1 MKRLIAGIATLL
13 IAGNAV
19 ALAEEPA
26 IAGAELHMP
35 YEAAETIDTVKD
47 TVNQQMQAKIA
58 LQNYF
63 KRSVKLADGVM
74 QKASFPR
81 HVSFY
86 PVGRAESSQGTL
98 LISQK
103 GRQTAA
109 LVFMMDSL
117 ADDPVLGGFFA
128 ADTMPEASQNILTF
142 YGRMQMAAG
151 DIINASLLHGVEAV
165 RDEDFP
171 LPYDFAA
178 VDVNQIHGPT
188 LLSQRPR
195 IYVADMRMV
204 ASIDGILFPLQ
215 DFPLPYDFAAVDVNQ
230 IHGPTLL
237 SQRPRIY
244 VADMRMVASIDGI
257 LFPLHIRQYLFRSQA
272 HIHFM
277 TVICRDSEFKLVKEK
292 SDELVR
298 KMAQ

>member
-1 MKRLIAGIATLL
+1 
-13 IAGNAV
+13 
-19 ALAEEPA
+19 
-26 IAGAELHMP
+26 
-35 YEAAETIDTVKD
+35 
-47 TVNQQMQAKIA
+47 
-58 LQNYF
+58 
-63 KRSVKLADGVM
+63 
-74 QKASFPR
+74 
-81 HVSFY
+81 
-86 PVGRAESSQGTL
+86 
-98 LISQK
+98 
-103 GRQTAA
+103 
-109 LVFMMDSL
+109 
-117 ADDPVLGGFFA
+117 
-128 ADTMPEASQNILTF
+128 
-142 YGRMQMAAG
+142 MQMAAG

-165 RDEDFP
+165 RDE
-171 LPYDFAA
+171 
-178 VDVNQIHGPT
+178 
-188 LLSQRPR
+188 
-195 IYVADMRMV
+195 
-204 ASIDGILFPLQ
+204 

>member
-26 IAGAELHMP
+26 TAGAELHMP

-103 GRQTAA
+103 GRKTAA

-195 IYVADMRMV
+195 IYAAD
-204 ASIDGILFPLQ
+204 
-215 DFPLPYDFAAVDVNQ
+215 
-230 IHGPTLL
+230 
-237 SQRPRIY
+237 
-244 VADMRMVASIDGI
+244 MVASIDGI

>member
-26 IAGAELHMP
+26 TAGAELHMP
-35 YEAAETIDTVKD
+35 YEAAETIDMVKD

-151 DIINASLLHGVEAV
+151 DIINASLLHGIEAV

-171 LPYDFAA
+171 LPYD
-178 VDVNQIHGPT
+178 VNQIHGPI

-195 IYVADMRMV
+195 IYA
-204 ASIDGILFPLQ
+204 
-215 DFPLPYDFAAVDVNQ
+215 
-230 IHGPTLL
+230 
-237 SQRPRIY
+237 
-244 VADMRMVASIDGI
+244 ADMRMVASIDGI

>member
-19 ALAEEPA
+19 APAEEPA
-26 IAGAELHMP
+26 TAGAELHMP

-195 IYVADMRMV
+195 IYA
-204 ASIDGILFPLQ
+204 
-215 DFPLPYDFAAVDVNQ
+215 
-230 IHGPTLL
+230 
-237 SQRPRIY
+237 
-244 VADMRMVASIDGI
+244 ADMRMVASIDGI

>member
-26 IAGAELHMP
+26 TAGAELHMP

-86 PVGRAESSQGTL
+86 PVGRVESSQGTL

-117 ADDPVLGGFFA
+117 ADDPVLGGFLLQIPCRKLHRIFLRFMVVCRWQPEISL
-128 ADTMPEASQNILTF
+128 MPVCCME
-142 YGRMQMAAG
+142 
-151 DIINASLLHGVEAV
+151 
-165 RDEDFP
+165 
-171 LPYDFAA
+171 
-178 VDVNQIHGPT
+178 
-188 LLSQRPR
+188 
-195 IYVADMRMV
+195 
-204 ASIDGILFPLQ
+204 
-215 DFPLPYDFAAVDVNQ
+215 
-230 IHGPTLL
+230 
-237 SQRPRIY
+237 
-244 VADMRMVASIDGI
+244 
-257 LFPLHIRQYLFRSQA
+257 
-272 HIHFM
+272 
-277 TVICRDSEFKLVKEK
+277 
-292 SDELVR
+292 
-298 KMAQ
+298 